1 MVEAERPA
9 AVVLPSWAGVPAGL
23 RPPSKPEE
31 AGAGVAAAV
40 VAGAAVVVVA
50 GAAVDAGFP
59 NSVLV
64 AAGVVL
70 LGAAVVVAGFCPN
83 RPLAG
88 AVVAG
93 AVVAGVALPKRLG
106 VAAADEA
113 AGAVVADLGPAG
125 SEPAGGAAPAV
136 LPPAATPNSDFGPAA
151 GAAVAGVLV
160 PDEAAAVWAPPNSDG
175 APPAVEVWLGAT
187 PKSPPDAGAALLPAG
202 GCAVVEAGVVV

>member
-1 MVEAERPA
+1 
-9 AVVLPSWAGVPAGL
+9 L
-23 RPPSKPEE
+23 RPPSRPEE

-59 NSVLV
+59 NRVLV
-64 AAGVVL
+64 VAGVAL
-70 LGAAVVVAGFCPN
+70 PGAAVVVAGFCPN

-106 VAAADEA
+106 AAAADEA
-113 AGAVVADLGPAG
+113 AGAVVAGAGGNNDLGAAG
-125 SEPAGGAAPAV
+125 SEPAGEAVLAV

-151 GAAVAGVLV
+151 GAVVAGVLV
-160 PDEAAAVWAPPNSDG
+160 LDVVAAVWAPPNSDG
-175 APPAVEVWLGAT
+175 APPAAEVWLGAL